1 MGARPLS
8 PLRADSIV
16 SHNLIVTAGSIL
28 AGVLGFAFQSVISH
42 RLDPAAY
49 GGVFAVVTLI
59 TVIGLP
65 GSALTLLM
73 AREASRDRA
82 SGHYAASAALLGDG
96 NRILLLLGCGLTIVL
111 VPASPLL
118 SNFLHVP
125 IEFLLA
131 AALGMPFTFALPLL
145 FGELQGEQRFAA
157 FAGIAA
163 GQAGL
168 KLVAAVAI
176 GFLLGPV
183 GVVVGISLAG
193 ALTYLIVRGLVRRK
207 LALKARW
214 RWQRPALAYLAVILP
229 STLALAVLLSA
240 DVLLV
245 KHFFPAGIAG
255 QYGAVAALGRA
266 IFWGAGGVA
275 AVLFPKIVFRE
286 SQGRTSL
293 PIILVSLC
301 LVAGGGG
308 VALLVISLG
317 AKPLLTAFAGQLYVG
332 GAEYLPWYALGMTLL
347 GAAAVLTATHQSRG
361 KRMFLNLLVPIA
373 ALEPILI
380 IRWHGSVMQVIGIL
394 DASMAVLVIGLL
406 GMYLTVERRTADL
419 GDGTTTAAL
428 TARVAEVMR

>member
-1 MGARPLS
+1 
-8 PLRADSIV
+8 
-16 SHNLIVTAGSIL
+16 
-28 AGVLGFAFQSVISH
+28 LGFAFQSVISH
-42 RLDPAAY
+42 RLDPADY

-82 SGHYAASAALLGDG
+82 NGLHAASAALLRDG
-96 NRILLLLGCGLTIVL
+96 NRILLLFGCGLTIVL
-111 VPASPLL
+111 LTASPLL
-118 SNFLHVP
+118 SSFLHVP

-131 AALGMPFTFALPLL
+131 AALSMPFTFALPLL
-145 FGELQGEQRFAA
+145 VGELQGEQRFAA
-157 FAGIAA
+157 FAAVAA

-168 KLVAAVAI
+168 KLVAALAI

-183 GVVVGISLAG
+183 GVVVGISLA
-193 ALTYLIVRGLVRRK
+193 AAAAYLIVRGLVHRK

-214 RWQRPALAYLAVILP
+214 PWRRPALAYLAIILP

-245 KHFFPAGIAG
+245 KHFFPATIAG

-286 SQGRTSL
+286 SLGRTSL
-293 PIILVSLC
+293 PLILVSLC
-301 LVAGGGG
+301 LVAAGGGL
-308 VALLVISLG
+308 ALLVVSLG
-317 AKPLLTAFAGQLYVG
+317 SKPLLTAFAGQVYVG
-332 GAEYLPWYALGMTLL
+332 GAQYLPWYAFGMTLL

-361 KRMFLNLLVPIA
+361 KRTFLNLLVPIA
-373 ALEPILI
+373 VLEPVLI
-380 IRWHGSVMQVIGIL
+380 ILWHGSVMQVIWIL
-394 DASMAVLVIGLL
+394 DASMAALVIGLL
-406 GMYLTVERRTADL
+406 SLYLVDQRRNAVLDDPASKTQ
-419 GDGTTTAAL
+419 L
-428 TARVAEVMR
+428 TPRVAEVI